1 MPDTP
6 KRDLKEYV
14 NVGHSELENH
24 LRTQTAQFQNVLEE
38 ADASRKLTDF
48 LWLNIFGFAYHYLK
62 SRFGPRHPYQFY
74 PAGEDTGV
82 FKMKVENETTHIAL
96 LSDWASDTPES
107 DRIGAVVASH
117 KPDYSIHLGDVYFV
131 GAPSE
136 VHENFISPKAS
147 WPRGKWGS
155 LALSGNHE
163 MYSNGAAFF
172 KTLLPTMG
180 VREVSKA
187 PDSSVNS
194 TGNLKDERSTSTVR
208 EQKAGFFCLENDYWR
223 VIGLDTGYT
232 SVERPFIEILSPPD
246 CHLRKEQVRWLK
258 NQLHLENPDDR
269 RGIVFLSHHP
279 PFSAFR
285 KSFPRPAKQLRQLF
299 GAFKRPVV
307 WIWGHEHRLVGY
319 KKREVAGLPVYGR
332 CIGHGGMPAE
342 INAPKYDAESIL
354 FYDQRRRK
362 NLRRIGIGYNGFA
375 WLKFD
380 KETLSI
386 EYRDIEDKVV
396 VSENWHIDMESG
408 ILNKME

>member
-1 MPDTP
+1 MPNTP

-14 NVGHSELENH
+14 DVGHSELENH
-24 LRTQTAQFQNVLEE
+24 LRTQNAQFQSVLEE
-38 ADASRKLTDF
+38 ADAGRKLTDF
-48 LWLNIFGFAYHYLK
+48 LWLNIFGFAFHYLK

-74 PAGEDTGV
+74 PSGNDTGV
-82 FKMKVENETTHIAL
+82 YKMKDNNKTAYIAL

-107 DRIGAVVASH
+107 DRVGAVVAAH
-117 KPDYSIHLGDVYFV
+117 KPDYSIHLGDIYFV

-136 VHENFISPKAS
+136 VHENFIRPKAS

-163 MYSNGAAFF
+163 MYSNGAAFY
-172 KTLLPTMG
+172 KMLLPTMG
-180 VREVSKA
+180 VRVNP
-187 PDSSVNS
+187 PDGSNPSDGS
-194 TGNLKDERSTSTVR
+194 MIY

-246 CHLRKEQVRWLK
+246 CHLRKEQIRWLK
-258 NQLHLENPDDR
+258 NQLHLNNPDDR
-269 RGIVFLSHHP
+269 RGLIFLSHHP

-285 KSFPRPAKQLRQLF
+285 TSFPRPARQLRQLLGSF
-299 GAFKRPVV
+299 LRPVL

-319 KKREVAGLPVYGR
+319 QKRDVAGLPVYGR
-332 CIGHGGMPAE
+332 CIGHGGMPVE
-342 INAPKYDAESIL
+342 INDPRNDTESIL

-362 NLRRIGIGYNGFA
+362 NLRRIGIGFNGFA

-380 KETLSI
+380 RENLSI
-386 EYRDIEDKVV
+386 EYRDVEDKVV
-396 VSENWHIDMESG
+396 VSERWTIDTQTGM
-408 ILNKME
+408 IDKME